1 MQRIKHI
8 RWNMICLILR
18 SVVGSP
24 GEPTGI
30 IDAHESDHIHTGLN
44 QVVGFGWREHRLLP
58 STNNCRWLFVILAH
72 HKIKQVQIII
82 YEMWRRETGRGRKSN
97 ETKVDTI
104 VYRQVAITL
113 YLGFGSARFHDK
125 MVPYFVFP
133 CTYFVV
139 LCHSL

>member
-8 RWNMICLILR
+8 RWNMICLILI

-82 YEMWRRETGRGRKSN
+82 YEMWRRETGRGWKGN
-97 ETKVDTI
+97 ETKVVRLCIDKSLSPCI
-104 VYRQVAITL
+104 FVLAL
-113 YLGFGSARFHDK
+113 PGFMIKWSPISFFHVRF
-125 MVPYFVFP
+125 
-133 CTYFVV
+133 
-139 LCHSL
+139 S